1 MKPRFVAV
9 TLFAAAA
16 LIPNAR
22 AAAQSESGSCPEE
35 DPRVRAQLEELLQSD
50 DRMSQREILDLT
62 AVASEPLR
70 LLREP
75 DDHRVCKRL
84 GQEIPEAYKVKGDN
98 ARYFAVFYTVGD
110 RYIVAVRSA
119 PFRDKKPRTRRP
131 DQTITFD
138 SEFRKIAGIIVPW

>member
-35 DPRVRAQLEELLQSD
+35 GPRVRTQLEEILQSD
-50 DRMSQREILDLT
+50 DRMMEREILDLT
-62 AVASEPLR
+62 AVSSEPLR

-84 GQEIPEAYKVKGDN
+84 GREIPKGYKVTGDD
-98 ARYFAVFYTVGD
+98 APYFATFYVVGD

-119 PFRDKKPRTRRP
+119 PIRDKNPRPRGP

-138 SEFRKIAGIIVPW
+138 SEFREIAGIIVPS